1 MIERLKRFLQRIY
14 PKIIFESDDYYQA
27 IYEVQAELRNQM
39 KWSELSEDTYNA
51 YDKIADMICEE
62 LNERKLRHYWSSE

>member
-27 IYEVQAELRNQM
+27 IYEVQSELRNRM
-39 KWSELSEDTYNA
+39 KWWGLDDDTYKA
-51 YDKIADMICEE
+51 YEEISDMLCEE